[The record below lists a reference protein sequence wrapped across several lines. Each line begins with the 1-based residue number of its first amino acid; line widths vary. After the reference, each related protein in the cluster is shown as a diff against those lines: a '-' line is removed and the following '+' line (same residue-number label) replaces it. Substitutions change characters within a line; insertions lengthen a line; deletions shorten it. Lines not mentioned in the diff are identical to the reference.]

1 MLEGRAVV
9 GETDMSQVMQEYA
22 MLCASEALDLHE
34 VTDYEDIARYIKKKF
49 DETYGLAWQ
58 CIVGFSFG
66 SSITHMCGS
75 FIYFHVEKLAFLL
88 FKDALFKE
96 DQAHMGLACG
106 KASDFGYVK
115 DSDKTPV

>member
-34 VTDYEDIARYIKKKF
+34 VTDYEDIARYIKK
-49 DETYGLAWQ
+49 